1 MRIRVLESC
10 SYFCWSKGQ
19 SWWLSANRNF
29 HPVSIYFWF
38 GKCSILP
45 LVGCSFCIYCSSPSS
60 SNVWIPIWNNLS
72 SHISLHVVVI
82 LDSECWKHIT
92 WDYRHL
98 IHFWGLFHTR
108 HGPTCHAV
116 SARSTCVQ
124 LWRELVISSTA
135 EREAAKH
142 LEDSWF
148 GLRPVECYHNF
159 LSDQLLCMFFC
170 WWNLWPK
177 IESMRLADCC
187 QLKHVLLLGAERIP
201 KIPFDSDC

>member
-1 MRIRVLESC
+1 MLNPTSCWLFFLYLLQFSKQFKCMDTNLEQSLISHLPACCCYPWFWVLET
-10 SYFCWSKGQ
+10 Y
-19 SWWLSANRNF
+19 
-29 HPVSIYFWF
+29 
-38 GKCSILP
+38 
-45 LVGCSFCIYCSSPSS
+45 
-60 SNVWIPIWNNLS
+60 
-72 SHISLHVVVI
+72 
-82 LDSECWKHIT
+82 HIT